1 MGCEDDSFGPVGRFV
16 MCEPCYK
23 AKHDE
28 DEEMTF
34 CHDCKKTEKAKETIK
49 WRWYDFYAEQGD
61 EALVIC
67 RECWK
72 APRHQDR
79 MANDRAERDEE
90 DGYDEY

>member
-1 MGCEDDSFGPVGRFV
+1 MFPEGDVGRV
-16 MCEPCYK
+16 RCPVTK
-23 AKHDE
+23 IRKGADE